1 MLVLCCVMMFV
12 YNVFVFHYLLKPI
25 VLLLELLLVFT
36 YTTAATP
43 LSLNNLATVAI
54 NVLTLPDRT

>member
-1 MLVLCCVMMFV
+1 MYL
-12 YNVFVFHYLLKPI
+12 FHYLLKPI
-25 VLLLELLLVFT
+25 VLLLELFLVFT

-54 NVLTLPDRT
+54 NVLTLPDIT

>member
-1 MLVLCCVMMFV
+1 MFV

-25 VLLLELLLVFT
+25 VLLLELFLVFT

-54 NVLTLPDRT
+54 NVLTLPDIT